1 MKVVVA
7 VDSFKGSMTSMEAGM
22 AVKAGILAAKKDAEV
37 IVKPL
42 ADGGEGTTDALIE
55 GLKGERVDVT
65 VTGPYHEPVQAYY
78 GYLRESNTAVMEM
91 ATAAGI
97 TLSDKKEPMTATTY
111 GVGELIL
118 HAIGRGIRNF
128 IIGIGGSATNDGGVG
143 MLKAL
148 GYRFLDEKGED
159 AGEGGQALAKIV
171 SVEISDKKQLLSQC
185 NFRIAC
191 DVTNP
196 LCGSQGAT
204 YIYGPQK
211 GVTPDI
217 LPVLDAG
224 MKNYAEVTAKVTDK
238 DNQNAAGAGAA
249 GGLGFAFLNYLD
261 GELTPGI
268 QLILDAVHV
277 GDEMKDA
284 DKLYDKVRAAT
295 DRFIESNEFKVM
307 YTVSGGIVPFAALKG
322 NQYAEALKLT
332 DFALNEA
339 KKLGRN
345 RCYIF
350 NGETYRKFL
359 RKREITQELREAV
372 INGFQGFTAFYQPV
386 FAEDKKV
393 PYGAEALMRFTSEK
407 FGMISPAEFI
417 PILEETGLIIPAGR
431 WMMKEAMGKCSEI
444 RKILSEFRM
453 SINISQVQASKSD
466 VIQDISAEMK
476 RTGLPLEAVIVELT
490 ESDLLEQNINE
501 KHFLTELKRMGI
513 SLALDD
519 FGTGYSN
526 FHYLSELKPEIIKI
540 DRSFTAKAVA
550 DEQEYYLLNQFC
562 TMIHNLDMKICIE
575 GVENAQEWLK
585 IRKLSPEFTQGYF
598 WGKPCGY
605 EEFVRKF
612 VQEK

>member
-143 MLKAL
+143 MLRAF
-148 GYRFLDEKGED
+148 GYKFLDEKGED
-159 AGEGGQALAKIV
+159 VGEGGQALARIA
-171 SVEISDKKQLLSQC
+171 SVEISDKKELLSQC

-211 GVTPDI
+211 GVTPDM

-224 MKNYAEVTAKVTDK
+224 MKNYAEVTAKVIGK

-249 GGLGFAFLNYLD
+249 GGLGFAFLNYMD
-261 GELTPGI
+261 GEGR
-268 QLILDAVHV
+268 LDHQTAMGKAPV
-277 GDEMKDA
+277 GVA
-284 DKLYDKVRAAT
+284 
-295 DRFIESNEFKVM
+295 
-307 YTVSGGIVPFAALKG
+307 
-322 NQYAEALKLT
+322 
-332 DFALNEA
+332 
-339 KKLGRN
+339 KLGRK
-345 RCYIF
+345 YGAKTIAF
-350 NGETYRKFL
+350 AGSVTK
-359 RKREITQELREAV
+359 EAV
-372 INGFQGFTAFYQPV
+372 ACNEAGIDAFFPIV
-386 FAEDKKV
+386 R
-393 PYGAEALMRFTSEK
+393 G
-407 FGMISPAEFI
+407 IST
-417 PILEETGLIIPAGR
+417 LEE
-431 WMMKEAMGKCSEI
+431 AM
-444 RKILSEFRM
+444 
-453 SINISQVQASKSD
+453 D
-466 VIQDISAEMK
+466 PD
-476 RTGLPLEAVIVELT
+476 
-490 ESDLLEQNINE
+490 
-501 KHFLTELKRMGI
+501 
-513 SLALDD
+513 
-519 FGTGYSN
+519 
-526 FHYLSELKPEIIKI
+526 
-540 DRSFTAKAVA
+540 TAKANMA
-550 DEQEYYLLNQFC
+550 AAAEQVFRLL
-562 TMIHNLDMKICIE
+562 
-575 GVENAQEWLK
+575 
-585 IRKLSPEFTQGYF
+585 
-598 WGKPCGY
+598 
-605 EEFVRKF
+605 
-612 VQEK
+612 